1 MNSRN
6 IKIWQIWADRLK
18 QWGLQDYAASALEA
32 SDPINLVGAQLVY
45 ISQPLLGGIFPTTHL
60 NALASLLEEPEETQA
75 FISLLREAA
84 V

>member
-1 MNSRN
+1 MSSRN
-6 IKIWQIWADRLK
+6 SKIWQIWVDQLK
-18 QWGLQDYAASALEA
+18 QWGLQDFAAAALEA

-45 ISQPLLGGIFPTTHL
+45 ISQPLLGGIFPNTHL

-84 V
+84 A